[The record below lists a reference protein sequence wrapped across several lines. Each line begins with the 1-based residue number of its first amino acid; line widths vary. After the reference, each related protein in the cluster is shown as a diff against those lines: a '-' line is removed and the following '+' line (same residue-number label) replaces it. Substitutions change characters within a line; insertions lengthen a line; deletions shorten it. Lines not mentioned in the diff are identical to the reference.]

1 MAKSEL
7 FVLVL
12 QLLEDIPDL
21 DPQDQVVPQ
30 SQGHS
35 SQAQGLPANRAG
47 KGRKAMPS
55 ASQAEARPEVRVTHH
70 EIPRQ
75 QQNQGPQGHPGLLS
89 QLLQEGQ
96 VTSTDENRPWVAG
109 GVRISFDTCFC
120 CP

>member
-1 MAKSEL
+1 MVKSEL

-30 SQGHS
+30 GQGHS
-35 SQAQGLPANRAG
+35 SQAQGLPASRAG
-47 KGRKAMPS
+47 KGRKEMAS
-55 ASQAEARPEVRVTHH
+55 TSQAEERPEVRVTHH

-75 QQNQGPQGHPGLLS
+75 QQSQGPQRHPGLLS

-109 GVRISFDTCFC
+109 GVSSCH
-120 CP
+120 